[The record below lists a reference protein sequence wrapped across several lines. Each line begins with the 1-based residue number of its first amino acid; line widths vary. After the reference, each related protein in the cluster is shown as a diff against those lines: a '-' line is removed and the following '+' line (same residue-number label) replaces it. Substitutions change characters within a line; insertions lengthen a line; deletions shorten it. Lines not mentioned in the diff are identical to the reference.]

1 MVVPRTAHR
10 SYAPAFSLVPLGRG
24 LRWCLV
30 WDRHCAVSA
39 FSRSGIE
46 PFRSSL
52 RAGRGGRDDTGPSG
66 CPALSTLPE
75 SQVNPLPIGTP
86 ARRVDARGHATERA
100 GLTAAAKPMNGSF
113 RLRICPRK
121 TRVRIPKGIWP
132 TDVFEPIRWLT
143 RLPFEGIAMVPEAGL
158 FSKTVDLNTNWLV
171 PEIF

>member
-1 MVVPRTAHR
+1 LHTAA
-10 SYAPAFSLVPLGRG
+10 SPTP
-24 LRWCLV
+24 WT
-30 WDRHCAVSA
+30 
-39 FSRSGIE
+39 
-46 PFRSSL
+46 
-52 RAGRGGRDDTGPSG
+52 RAGLKQDEYRSKWSIYILSEVGGRDDTGPNG

-143 RLPFEGIAMVPEAGL
+143 RLPFEGIAMVPKAGL